1 MKRILLT
8 LIATAGLAAG
18 GCSSG
23 GPNDQLGG
31 GSSTAAD
38 TSNRTPDI
46 HHDFNPPN
54 PTGEYGVTDPG
65 GGGGG
70 LHANDPITGPVT
82 AARYHGCTKITY
94 AALGSIL
101 NTRGAKLTAATNALG
116 IYKNGASALGVANYS
131 GRAPEALL
139 GSTSA
144 LAKEFDIFVAAAPE
158 VLANAGAGTACSGVT
173 IADASGQFTKDGLT
187 CLMGTLAT
195 DTHVTV
201 ANQAVLDAVAG
212 GATQAQ
218 GVQLAIAALLEAA
231 HTCE

>member
-8 LIATAGLAAG
+8 LIASAGLAAG
-18 GCSSG
+18 GCSAG

-31 GSSTAAD
+31 GSTAAGD
-38 TSNRTPDI
+38 TQARAPEI

-54 PTGEYGVTDPG
+54 PVGEYGVTDPAG
-65 GGGGG
+65 GSGGV
-70 LHANDPITGPVT
+70 HATEPTGTVT
-82 AARYHGCTKITY
+82 AARFHGCTKITY

-101 NTRGAKLTAATNALG
+101 NTRGAKLTGATNALG
-116 IYKNGASALGVANYS
+116 IYKSGASSLGIANYS

-144 LAKEFDIFVAAAPE
+144 LAKQFDILVAVAPE
-158 VLANAGAGTACSGVT
+158 VVANVSTSAGCQGVVMTDAGGKFS
-173 IADASGQFTKDGLT
+173 KDGLT

-195 DTHVTV
+195 GDHVAV

-218 GVQLAIAALLEAA
+218 GVQLAIAAILEAA

>member
-8 LIATAGLAAG
+8 LIATAGLAAS
-18 GCSSG
+18 GCSAG

-31 GSSTAAD
+31 QTAAGD
-38 TSNRTPDI
+38 TQAAAPDI

-54 PTGEYGVTDPG
+54 PVGEYGVTDPN
-65 GGGGG
+65 GGGG
-70 LHANDPITGPVT
+70 LHANDPVTGPVT
-82 AARYHGCTKITY
+82 AARFHGCTKITY

-101 NTRGAKLTAATNALG
+101 NTRGAKLTGAQNALT
-116 IYKNGASALGVANYS
+116 IYKSGASALGVANYS

-144 LAKEFDIFVAAAPE
+144 LAKQFDIFVAAAPE
-158 VLANAGAGTACSGVT
+158 VLANAGTSAACQGVT
-173 IADASGQFTKDGLT
+173 IADTSGKFTKDGLT

-195 DTHVTV
+195 DEHVTV
-201 ANQAVLDAVAG
+201 ANQAVSDAVAG